1 MERRLAAILAAD
13 VVGYSWLM
21 EADEEATVSTL
32 STYREKGVGRMNHQ
46 FSTFIQRNFAL
57 SSILF
62 GQNIGLQNG
71 DAEMSGNSPGRTV
84 VYAFGELLT
93 VETLPPA
100 DTVRWVPRR
109 KAQLVCAVRGGLISR
124 QEACDR
130 YGISDE
136 ELFSW
141 EKLLDDHGLRALR
154 VTSTQRYR
162 QATTSTG
169 EDAEGRGPA

>member
-1 MERRLAAILAAD
+1 
-13 VVGYSWLM
+13 M

-32 STYREKGVGRMNHQ
+32 STYREKGVGRINHQ

-71 DAEMSGNSPGRTV
+71 DAEMSGNSPGRAV
-84 VYAFGELLT
+84 IDPFGEPLT
-93 VETLPPA
+93 VDTLPPA
-100 DTVRWVPRR
+100 DTTRWVARR
-109 KAQLVCAVRGGLISR
+109 KAQVVCAIRGGLISR
-124 QEACDR
+124 REACDR
-130 YGISDE
+130 YGISE
-136 ELFSW
+136 AELFSW

-154 VTSTQRYR
+154 ATSTQRYR